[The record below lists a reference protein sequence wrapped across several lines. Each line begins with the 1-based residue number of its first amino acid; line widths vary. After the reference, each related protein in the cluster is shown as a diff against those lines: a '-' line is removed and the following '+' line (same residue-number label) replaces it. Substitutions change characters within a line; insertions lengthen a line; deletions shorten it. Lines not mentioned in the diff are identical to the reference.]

1 MEQEVKKPST
11 GARIGYFFLALVPA
25 ALCLILQVVALMVM
39 CIVFAAG
46 KFATGELDATAPDY
60 LTKIS
65 ALMMEAAPSGVTLY
79 HIIGIFLFGFW
90 FKLCFKKPRPT
101 IKKSF
106 AKVTKESVVLAVLG
120 GLVLCLFANSTIMV
134 EYHLIPNVVNAY
146 MEMAETA
153 GLGGDSLM
161 MLFTT
166 VIMAPIGEEFLC
178 RGVIL
183 HYAKKAFGKF
193 WLANILQAVMFG
205 CIHGNWVQGIYA
217 FVIGLILGWLV
228 KKYDSLVP
236 AMLLHFVV
244 NASSSSW
251 ATWMMN
257 SLYGEDMPSLPVGL
271 VWLAVTSAAMIAIL
285 VYKDKKDREKASALN
300 ENI

>member
-1 MEQEVKKPST
+1 METEVKKPST
-11 GARIGYFFLALVPA
+11 GARIGYFFLALVPTV
-25 ALCLILQVVALMVM
+25 LCLILQVMALVVM
-39 CIVFAAG
+39 CIILAVG

-65 ALMMEAAPSGVTLY
+65 ALMMDAAPSGVTLY
-79 HIIGIFLFGFW
+79 HIIGILFFGLW

-101 IKKSF
+101 IRKSF
-106 AKVTKESVVLAVLG
+106 AKVTKESVVLAVLF
-120 GLVLCLFANSTIMV
+120 GLVLCLFANSSVMV

-178 RGVIL
+178 RGVTM
-183 HYAKKAFGKF
+183 HFAQKAFGKF

-217 FVIGLILGWLV
+217 FVIGLVLGWLV
-228 KKYDSLVP
+228 RKYDSLVP

-251 ATWMMN
+251 APWMIN

-271 VWLAVTSAAMIAIL
+271 IWLAVTSAAAIAIL
-285 VYKDKKDREKASALN
+285 VYKEKKDRENLN
-300 ENI
+300 STT